1 MYCSQQHRN
10 KVYSE
15 MDDVGRYEA
24 VQMITEERRQF
35 HDPSPHEI
43 SLPLKFLYNLYGRGY
58 DIMWIKYGEKDL
70 FTVLAA
76 QLNFVGVFM
85 DGEQLKEEVI
95 RYERKNIDTL
105 ISSPFSQG
113 LFFQSLDERGRRES
127 YVKRVD
133 DLESNNRYL
142 ESIDVH
148 CISNMFGVEIYVFS
162 PDYSSPLMLS
172 LSEYKC
178 DKGSSTKQIS
188 IVVDNSK
195 HPTRVY
201 RTTVVPV
208 NKISNNPYD
217 EKKVIVGGK
226 LQR

>member
-1 MYCSQQHRN
+1 
-10 KVYSE
+10 
-15 MDDVGRYEA
+15 MDDEGRYEA
-24 VQMITEERRQF
+24 VQTITEQRRQF
-35 HDPSPHEI
+35 RDPSPHEI
-43 SLPLKFLYNLYGRGY
+43 NLPLKFLYNLYGRGY

-76 QLNFVGVFM
+76 QLTFVNVFM

-95 RYERKNIDTL
+95 RYQRKNIDTL
-105 ISSPFSQG
+105 MSSPFSQD
-113 LFFQSLDERGRRES
+113 LPFFQSLDERGRRES
-127 YVKRVD
+127 YVKHVD

-142 ESIDVH
+142 ESIDVY

-162 PDYSSPLMLS
+162 PDYSSPLMLTS
-172 LSEYKC
+172 FVYEC

-208 NKISNNPYD
+208 NKISKNPYD